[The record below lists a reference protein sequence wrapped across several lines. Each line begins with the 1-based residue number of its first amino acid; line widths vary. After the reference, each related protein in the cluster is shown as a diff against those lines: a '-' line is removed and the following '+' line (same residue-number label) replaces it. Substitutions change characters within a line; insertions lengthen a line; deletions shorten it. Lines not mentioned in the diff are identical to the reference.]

1 METIIHKRL
10 RRDSTNL
17 HASFEDLVT
26 RSIIDGSI
34 SNFDFGTPCPSP
46 GHSPLPI
53 RRQEAIQQVCIY
65 YLHDDKKMFNVL
77 LCNFDNLLTKVPY
90 SRTRIKIHDKPRLF
104 WFFFPFS
111 KVIEFFLVFL
121 GFLVFSSFFH
131 SFVIV
136 FMCRGIVDSLKIEKG
151 WILRVYCFV

>member
-65 YLHDDKKMFNVL
+65 HLHDDKKMFNVL
-77 LCNFDNLLTKVPY
+77 ICNFGNLLTKVPY
-90 SRTRIKIHDKPRLF
+90 SRTRIEIHDVQNLF
-104 WFFFPFS
+104 YFYFFIS
-111 KVIEFFLVFL
+111 KVIEFFLVF
-121 GFLVFSSFFH
+121 
-131 SFVIV
+131 
-136 FMCRGIVDSLKIEKG
+136 
-151 WILRVYCFV
+151 

>member
-26 RSIIDGSI
+26 RSIIDGS

-65 YLHDDKKMFNVL
+65 YLHDYKKMLNVL
-77 LCNFDNLLTKVPY
+77 ICNFDNLLTKVPH
-90 SRTRIKIHDKPRLF
+90 SRCSKPRS
-104 WFFFPFS
+104 FFFIIS

-121 GFLVFSSFFH
+121 GFPVFSSFF
-131 SFVIV
+131 
-136 FMCRGIVDSLKIEKG
+136 
-151 WILRVYCFV
+151 ILFF

>member
-17 HASFEDLVT
+17 HASFEDLHT

-65 YLHDDKKMFNVL
+65 YLHNDKKKCSSLYENY
-77 LCNFDNLLTKVPY
+77 NFDFENLLTKVPY
-90 SRTRIKIHDKPRLF
+90 SRTRIKIHDDQNPM
-104 WFFFPFS
+104 
-111 KVIEFFLVFL
+111 
-121 GFLVFSSFFH
+121 SFRQFGYMFH
-131 SFVIV
+131 
-136 FMCRGIVDSLKIEKG
+136 
-151 WILRVYCFV
+151 